1 MQEEGKMRVVLTN
14 ILVDDVNKLNSM
26 LDKRSLTKAQIARQ
40 IFKKFMENTDETIDF
55 LFK

>member
-1 MQEEGKMRVVLTN
+1 MQEEVKMRVVLTN

>member
-1 MQEEGKMRVVLTN
+1 MRVVLTN